1 MIYNEGLG
9 SDINL
14 AGAYEFKSVHLTQNQ
29 QEGGEVR
36 ILQSVGDTYQP
47 NPVNDFPHVS

>member
-1 MIYNEGLG
+1 MIYNERLG

-29 QEGGEVR
+29 QEGGGIR

-47 NPVNDFPHVS
+47 NPVIDFPHVS